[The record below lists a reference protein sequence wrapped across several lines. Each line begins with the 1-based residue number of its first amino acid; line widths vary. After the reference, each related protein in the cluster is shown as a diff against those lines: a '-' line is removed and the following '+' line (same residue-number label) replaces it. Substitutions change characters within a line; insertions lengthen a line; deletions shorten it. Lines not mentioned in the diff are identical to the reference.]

1 MSFVLVHSKEE
12 FKAIIRKPWFTS
24 IMLVALIVNVLNW
37 ALLVYKLEPS
47 DLPIFLH
54 YNIYL
59 GIDRIGTWYFLYLMP
74 LSGTVIFLTNL
85 FIAMFLFYR
94 ERVMSIMTV
103 LLTLGAEMTLVVSS
117 VLILLKN
124 LSL

>member
-1 MSFVLVHSKEE
+1 MFHSAEE
-12 FKAIIRKPWFTS
+12 FRAMIRKPWFTGLT
-24 IMLVALIVNVLNW
+24 MTALAINVLTW
-37 ALLVYKLEPS
+37 ALLAYKLKPS

-59 GIDRIGTWYFLYLMP
+59 GIDRTGAWYMLYLMP
-74 LSGTVIFLTNL
+74 FSGSVIWIINTVISMLV
-85 FIAMFLFYR
+85 FYR
-94 ERVMSIMTV
+94 ERVIAILIT
-103 LLTLGAEMTLVVSS
+103 GMTLSVQIVLMAAS